1 MRVCQQCGRQLSEGL
16 IVAWAHSS
24 GPCKIPMH
32 PPLARSYRAEKDSF
46 KLKSVM
52 ADRLMTKGQ
61 APVRHEGARLLP
73 DPVHGISTAIE
84 AREAPAFNKAAR

>member
-1 MRVCQQCGRQLSEGL
+1 MRQAIKRRPNRRAGAFERAVQDTNAPSLGTIIQ
-16 IVAWAHSS
+16 S
-24 GPCKIPMH
+24 G
-32 PPLARSYRAEKDSF
+32 EDSF